1 MVIQKPH
8 SGKIKMP
15 IDLRTQKLAKLV
27 VNYSLDVKPNETVII
42 SGGTEAQEFILA
54 LYKEVILKGAHPALR
69 IGLPEMSPFFY
80 KHAKKHQ
87 IEKFPD
93 ILDYTVK
100 NAQKYISIDTSTNT
114 KELSSCDSKKITTRE
129 KVVHPI
135 SEYICNS
142 RPKMC
147 RCTVGFPCLS
157 LAQEAEMS
165 LNEYENFVF
174 SACLQDW
181 KGKLGKQIDKILAHF
196 KKGRNVH
203 LIGEGVDLKFKIHGN
218 KAKADKGEENM
229 PGGEIFMAPVR
240 ESLNGWI
247 KFDYPAIRSGKEV
260 TDIYLRFENGKVIE
274 SKASKNLDFLKE
286 MLATDE
292 NASYVGEL
300 GIGMNPK
307 ITRFT
312 KSLLYDEK
320 IGGTIHLALGS
331 AYKDNGG
338 GNDSAIHW
346 DIVKDMKKAKIV
358 LDNKVVQENGAWK
371 I

>member
-1 MVIQKPH
+1 
-8 SGKIKMP
+8 MP
-15 IDLRTQKLAKLV
+15 TDLRTQKLAKLI
-27 VNYSLDVKPNETVII
+27 VNYSVCVKEGENVVI
-42 SGGTEAQEFILA
+42 SGSTEAHEFILA
-54 LYKEVILKGAHPALR
+54 LYKEVILKGAHPLLR
-69 IGLPEMSPFFY
+69 VNIPETTPFFY

-87 IEKFPD
+87 IEKFPEVFD
-93 ILDYTVK
+93 FTVK
-100 NAQKYISIDTSTNT
+100 NSQKYIGISTSNNT
-114 KELSSCDSKKITTRE
+114 RELTSCDPKKITARA
-129 KVVHPI
+129 KVTHPI

-147 RCTVGFPCLS
+147 RVTVGFPCPA
-157 LAQEAEMS
+157 LAQEAELS
-165 LNEYENFVF
+165 LVDYENFVY

-181 KGKLGKQIDKILAHF
+181 NKLGKFIDKVLARF
-196 KKGRNVH
+196 KKGKTVH
-203 LIGEGVDLKFKIHGN
+203 LIGDGVDLRMKIKGD

-240 ESLNGWI
+240 ESLEGWI
-247 KFDYPAIRSGKEV
+247 KFDYPAIRDGKEV
-260 TDIYLRFENGKVIE
+260 TGIFLKFEKGKVVE
-274 SKASKNLDFLKE
+274 AKAEKNLDFLKQ

-312 KSLLYDEK
+312 KDLLFDEK

-346 DIVKDMKKAKIV
+346 DIVKDMKRGKII
-358 LDNKVVQENGAWK
+358 LDGKVVQENGFWK